1 MIKSSHVSTFL
12 TIIGTVGVVA
22 TSIAAVK
29 ATPKALQI
37 IEEEKKRKQEELT
50 KKEAVKAAWK
60 CYIPSIIIGA
70 STITCIFGANL
81 LNKKQQASLM
91 SAYAMLNSSYTKFK
105 DKVNELYGEDTES
118 RVIEEMAK
126 DQYLE
131 SEYPRE
137 EDEDEVLF
145 YDFVSQ
151 QYFTSTIE
159 DVLHKVVMDDGLE
172 CYIINTPFDLPAS
185 YYINI

>member
-1 MIKSSHVSTFL
+1 MIKSSHVSTVL
-12 TIIGTVGVVA
+12 TVLGAAGVVA
-22 TSIAAVK
+22 TSVAAVK
-29 ATPKALQI
+29 ATPKVLQI

-50 KKEAVKAAWK
+50 KKEVIKATWK

-81 LNKKQQASLM
+81 LNKKQQASLI

-105 DKVNELYGEDTES
+105 DKVNELYGEDTET
-118 RVIEEMAK
+118 RVIEEIAK

-131 SEYPRE
+131 DDYPRE
-137 EDEDEVLF
+137 DDDEETLF

-151 QYFTSTIE
+151 QYFTSTID

-172 CYIINTPFDLPAS
+172 CYIITTPFDLPAS
-185 YYINI
+185 YYINL